1 MISSDHA
8 FRSAAL
14 GNDEPR
20 RVFERCGG
28 MGRHARRGWLP
39 LRTQG
44 IVADQGVMMS
54 SPGARNVCQLSPARR
69 SENVAAG
76 PATLTPHI
84 LANAPEDEILERGSG
99 GKRFQR
105 GVSPSAAG
113 SLMRSRRRG
122 CITAETPKAY
132 LAGDRRRPS
141 ASSGGPVGLNNNCR
155 RNKGRRRPTAHTRT
169 APCGPLKS
177 LLN

>member
-44 IVADQGVMMS
+44 IVADQGMMMS

-122 CITAETPKAY
+122 CITSGNAEGLSGGRSPTPE
-132 LAGDRRRPS
+132 RVVRRPCRAKQQLQKEQRS
-141 ASSGGPVGLNNNCR
+141 APSDGSHSHGTM
-155 RNKGRRRPTAHTRT
+155 RP
-169 APCGPLKS
+169 S
-177 LLN
+177 